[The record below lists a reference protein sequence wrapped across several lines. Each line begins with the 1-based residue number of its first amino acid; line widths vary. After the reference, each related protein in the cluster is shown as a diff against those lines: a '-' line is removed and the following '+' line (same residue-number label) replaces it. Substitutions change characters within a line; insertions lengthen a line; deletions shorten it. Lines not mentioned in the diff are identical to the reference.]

1 MPLTPPAARSLF
13 HERRVTCRGYR
24 RQDGLWD
31 IEGSIVDTKTYELS
45 FYDGRQLPPGE
56 PLHEMHLRITVDDD
70 YLIHVAEACT
80 EHSPFGICPEI
91 APAYQQLVGLKIAP
105 GFSAKVRDIFKGRGG
120 CTHIT
125 ELMGPLATT
134 AIQTISSGKRQL
146 AGQLTPEQE
155 AKLNQRSTALIDTC
169 HGWRSDGDPVRVRFP
184 ERYTGLDE

>member
-1 MPLTPPAARSLF
+1 MPLTPPVERSLF
-13 HERRVTCRGYR
+13 HERQVSCRGYR
-24 RQDGLWD
+24 RADGLWD

-70 YLIHVAEACT
+70 YLIHAAEAST
-80 EHSPFGICPEI
+80 EHSPFGLCPEI
-91 APAYQQLVGLKIAP
+91 ATAYRQLVGLKIAQ
-105 GFSAKVRDIFKGRGG
+105 GFSAKVRDLFKGRGG

-155 AKLNQRSTALIDTC
+155 AQMNQRSIRLIDSC
-169 HGWRSDGDPVRVRFP
+169 HGWRSDGNPVKVRFP
-184 ERYTGLDE
+184 ERYTGPSD